1 MLKSSTGPSLNVL
14 ISTGEICRSVRS
26 KKLFYQ
32 QDEDASDGRN
42 AGPFWC
48 SRTQS
53 PVGPD
58 GKLVGFDTCR
68 PGRPCC
74 QTA

>member
-1 MLKSSTGPSLNVL
+1 MLKTSTAPSLNVL
-14 ISTGEICRSVRS
+14 ISTGSVCQSVRS

-32 QDEDASDGRN
+32 PDEDASDART

-53 PVGPD
+53 KIGPD
-58 GKLVGFDTCR
+58 AKLVALDACR
-68 PGRPCC
+68 PGRSCC
-74 QTA
+74 RTA

>member
-1 MLKSSTGPSLNVL
+1 MSNPSPAPTLNVL
-14 ISTGEICRSVRS
+14 IATGEICQSVRS

-32 QDEDASDGRN
+32 QDEDASAGRS

-48 SRTQS
+48 ARTQS
-53 PVGPD
+53 IVGPD
-58 GKLVGFDTCR
+58 GKLVGFDDCR
-68 PGRPCC
+68 PGRACC